1 MENEK
6 YPRRERPGQSNRR
19 GSLQAGRCGRANRMK
34 GERSFGEL
42 WQSKKLCWD
51 EIDIPLASVGQEN
64 RSLALRDQPAGA
76 SPVFGIHPPIDTRD
90 VFPSDSR
97 HFLDANF
104 GDNRF
109 CWVQVLRAHIPIF
122 AIIAILGQAI
132 FANYAI

>member
-19 GSLQAGRCGRANRMK
+19 GSQQAGRSGRAKGMK
-34 GERSFGEL
+34 GERSFGDL
-42 WQSKKLCWD
+42 WESKKLCWD
-51 EIDIPLASVGQEN
+51 EIDIPLASVGQKH
-64 RSLALRDQPAGA
+64 RRLALRDHPAGT

-90 VFPSDSR
+90 VFPSDRR
-97 HFLDANF
+97 HFLDADF
-104 GDNRF
+104 GYDRF
-109 CWVQVLRAHIPIF
+109 SWVQVLRAHTLTF

>member
-1 MENEK
+1 MENGK
-6 YPRRERPGQSNRR
+6 YPRRERQDQSRRR
-19 GSLQAGRCGRANRMK
+19 GSQQAGRSGRAKGML
-34 GERSFGEL
+34 GERSFGGL
-42 WQSKKLCWD
+42 WESKKLGRD

-64 RSLALRDQPAGA
+64 RRLALRDHPAGA
-76 SPVFGIHPPIDTRD
+76 SLVFGIHPTIDTRD

-97 HFLDANF
+97 HFLDADF

-122 AIIAILGQAI
+122 AIIAILGQGI